1 MTRPAISSNGGRT
14 AQLALSA
21 LLLIP
26 FSGALAEESKE
37 DLAKALAN
45 PLATLI
51 SVPFILDYDA
61 DIGPAEDG
69 DRWTLGIKPVV
80 PVSLNEDWNVI
91 SRTILPIVSQDRI
104 FPGAGGQD
112 GIGDVVQS
120 FFFSPKAPTDS
131 GWIWGAGP
139 VLLLPTGSDRLL
151 TADQWGIGP
160 TAVALKQNGPWTY
173 GALANHIV
181 SVAGDDDAG
190 DINATF
196 LQPFLAYVTPTQTT
210 FSVNTEST
218 YDWEGSQWTVPLN
231 FAVSQMLKPGKR
243 PLQVVAG
250 VRYWAESPR
259 GGPHGWGFRLGVTL
273 LFPK

>member
-1 MTRPAISSNGGRT
+1 MLPA
-14 AQLALSA
+14 
-21 LLLIP
+21 
-26 FSGALAEESKE
+26 SGALAQEQKQ

-45 PLATLI
+45 PLAALI
-51 SVPFILDYDA
+51 SVPFVLDYDA
-61 DIGPAEDG
+61 DVGPAENG
-69 DRWTLGIKPVV
+69 DRWTLGIKPVI
-80 PVSLNEDWNVI
+80 PISLNEDWNLI
-91 SRTILPIVSQDRI
+91 SRTILPIVSQDSV
-104 FPGAGGQD
+104 FPGAGSQD

-120 FFFSPKAPTDS
+120 FFFSPKAPTDN

-160 TAVALKQNGPWTY
+160 TAVALKQSGPWTY

-190 DINATF
+190 DINATYI
-196 LQPFLAYVTPTQTT
+196 QPFLAYVTPTQTT

-218 YDWEGSQWTVPLN
+218 HDWEGSQWTVPVN

-243 PLQVVAG
+243 PLQIVGG
-250 VRYWAESPR
+250 VRYWAKSPD
-259 GGPHGWGFRLGVTL
+259 GGPHGWAFRLGVTL